1 MVKILFLF
9 LPPVQLLYIGLAATT
24 FKGTQPSEAM
34 STGATRFSMTTYHEY
49 SYIEVRK
56 SPWYGTCKDSYIEG
70 STTSYDA
77 SRYRYGTGS
86 ST

>member
-1 MVKILFLF
+1 M
-9 LPPVQLLYIGLAATT
+9 LPPIQLLLDQLLRCLNELSPMKLRRLVHLVQQSQITVL
-24 FKGTQPSEAM
+24 
-34 STGATRFSMTTYHEY
+34 
-49 SYIEVRK
+49 YIEVRK
-56 SPWYGTCKDSYIEG
+56 EPMYGTWDSYIEG

>member
-1 MVKILFLF
+1 M
-9 LPPVQLLYIGLAATT
+9 
-24 FKGTQPSEAM
+24 FKGTEPSEAT
-34 STGATRFSMTTYHEY
+34 STGATSSTVTYHD

-56 SPWYGTCKDSYIEG
+56 APQYGTWDSYIEG

-77 SRYRYGTGS
+77 SYRYRYGTSS

>member
-1 MVKILFLF
+1 MM
-9 LPPVQLLYIGLAATT
+9 
-24 FKGTQPSEAM
+24 FKGTERGKAM
-34 STGATRFSMTTYHEY
+34 STSVSSSTITYHD
-49 SYIEVRK
+49 SYIKVRK
-56 SPWYGTCKDSYIEG
+56 APKYGTLDSYIEG